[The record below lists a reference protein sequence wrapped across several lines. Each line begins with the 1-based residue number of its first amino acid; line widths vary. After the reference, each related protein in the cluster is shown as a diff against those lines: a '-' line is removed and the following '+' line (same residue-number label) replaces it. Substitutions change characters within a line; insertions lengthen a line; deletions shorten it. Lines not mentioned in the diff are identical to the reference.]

1 MEPKDMGNKI
11 KNARMAKGMTQK
23 ELASQVHV
31 TDKAVSKWE
40 RGLCFPDMSNLE
52 PLADALGMKMTELF
66 TYTFS
71 HTDEEVVDYT
81 AELVNDL
88 LDGKGYEFDFLME
101 NLWWPGLTLTRPE
114 ITRRLLD
121 QIHYPKKGIMLDTGH
136 LMHTNLELAAQEEAV
151 DYILDMVRAH
161 SDMIPYMK
169 GIHLNQSLTGQ
180 YVKDLLKKRDE
191 MPKTH
196 KERVNACYEHVFQID
211 GHFPFTTPRV
221 REIIEAV
228 APDYLT
234 YELITSDREEHE
246 EKLLR
251 QCEALGVMVDGV

>member
-1 MEPKDMGNKI
+1 M
-11 KNARMAKGMTQK
+11 
-23 ELASQVHV
+23 
-31 TDKAVSKWE
+31 
-40 RGLCFPDMSNLE
+40 NLI
-52 PLADALGMKMTELF
+52 
-66 TYTFS
+66 
-71 HTDEEVVDYT
+71 
-81 AELVNDL
+81 
-88 LDGKGYEFDFLME
+88 FLME

-121 QIHYPKKGIMLDTGH
+121 KIHYPKKGIMLDTGH

-196 KERVNACYEHVFQID
+196 KERVSALSLIHILRSDNIRTGKALILRGKIRSRWHPIS
-211 GHFPFTTPRV
+211 FPQRPSAT
-221 REIIEAV
+221 
-228 APDYLT
+228 
-234 YELITSDREEHE
+234 
-246 EKLLR
+246 EKLR
-251 QCEALGVMVDGV
+251 